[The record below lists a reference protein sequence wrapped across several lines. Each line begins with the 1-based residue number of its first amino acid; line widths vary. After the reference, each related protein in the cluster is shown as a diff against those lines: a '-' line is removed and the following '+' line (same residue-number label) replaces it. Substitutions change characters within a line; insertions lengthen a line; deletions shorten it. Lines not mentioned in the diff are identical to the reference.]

1 MLLLTVVFLSKPPV
15 FRVRNRQ
22 DWQDDAGFR
31 RALSS
36 FSSSSLHTMG
46 CRFSHSHL
54 KSWDSK
60 TCTISIPTFL
70 EYPTY
75 AFRSIRWPI
84 THIMFQA
91 DIQTISWPE
100 VVRRIQAIRE
110 DNPVTALSST
120 NHGNP
125 SSSITAKLD
134 AYDVANRI
142 MREENYLIAIFNKD
156 LLDLRIP
163 LPFALRRLLN
173 TNGEQGMTLNTAL
186 EHNLRICLMRYLF
199 DNRGR
204 VREVFLKD
212 KDKNREALIIG
223 YAIYRLENNKAD
235 KGNSLRHR
243 FILMGILN
251 AILAPFI
258 VLYLL
263 MYYFFRYFEV
273 CRFTF
278 TLLWFFSCS

>member
-1 MLLLTVVFLSKPPV
+1 
-15 FRVRNRQ
+15 
-22 DWQDDAGFR
+22 
-31 RALSS
+31 
-36 FSSSSLHTMG
+36 
-46 CRFSHSHL
+46 
-54 KSWDSK
+54 
-60 TCTISIPTFL
+60 
-70 EYPTY
+70 
-75 AFRSIRWPI
+75 
-84 THIMFQA
+84 MFQA

-223 YAIYRLENNKAD
+223 YAIHRLEKNKAD

-278 TLLWFFSCS
+278 TLL